1 MRKDPPFKVC
11 YLLKRY
17 PRLSQTF
24 ILNEMLALQR
34 QGLDITVV
42 ALKPSGEEIAHER
55 YRDLKAPVHYL
66 SILPAAAPAI
76 RSVAEEDVSLS
87 AQAERI
93 ASLVARL
100 GIDHIH
106 AHFATWAAAAASLA
120 SEWTGIPFSFTA
132 HARDIYHQSVD
143 GKALGRMIGKAR
155 FVVTVS
161 EFNKRYL
168 EGLISPRE
176 GRVVRLYNGVD
187 LQQLRPTDQEKAPE
201 LIVGVGRLVKKK
213 GFHVLI
219 DACRILKEKG
229 QPFRCILIG
238 EGEERVDLEKRIEM
252 YSLEKDL
259 FLLGARTQNE
269 VIEWVRRASVFVLP
283 CIVSED
289 GDRDGLPTVL
299 PEAMAL
305 GTPVVSTPVSGIPEI
320 VRHGETGLLVGE
332 KDPQALADAI
342 EDLLASRELRT
353 RLTAAALLTVRK
365 DFSLSE
371 NVERLK
377 ELFLMGGGEE

>member
-1 MRKDPPFKVC
+1 MRKAAPFKVC

-24 ILNEMLALQR
+24 VLNEMLELQR

-42 ALKPSGEEIAHER
+42 ALKPSGEGIAHER
-55 YRDLKAPVHYL
+55 YRELKAPVHYL
-66 SILPAAAPAI
+66 SVLPAAAPAI
-76 RSVAEEDVSLS
+76 RSVAEEDTSLS
-87 AQAERI
+87 AQAERV
-93 ASLVARL
+93 ASLVTRL

-106 AHFATWAAAAASLA
+106 AHFATWAAAAGSLA
-120 SEWTGIPFSFTA
+120 SERTGIPFSFTA

-143 GKALGRMIGKAR
+143 GNALGRMIAKAR

-161 EFNKRYL
+161 DFNKRYL
-168 EGLISPRE
+168 EGLISPGE

-187 LQQLRPTDQEKAPE
+187 LQQLRSTNQEKDPD

-219 DACRILKEKG
+219 DACRILKERG
-229 QPFRCILIG
+229 RPFRCILIG
-238 EGEERVDLEKRIEM
+238 EGEERGALEKSIQAH
-252 YSLEKDL
+252 SLEKHL

-283 CIVSED
+283 CIVCED

-305 GTPVVSTPVSGIPEI
+305 GTPVVSTPISGIPEI
-320 VRHGETGLLVGE
+320 VRHGETGLLVDE
-332 KDPQALADAI
+332 KDPEALADAI
-342 EDLLASRELRT
+342 EDLLLSRELQA
-353 RLTAAALLTVRK
+353 RLSAAALKKVRRE
-365 DFSLSE
+365 FSLSE

-377 ELFLMGGGEE
+377 ELFFKGDIL

>member
-24 ILNEMLALQR
+24 VLNEMLALQR

-42 ALKPSGEEIAHER
+42 ALKDSGEEIAHES
-55 YRDLKAPVHYL
+55 YRELKGSVYYL
-66 SILPAAAPAI
+66 SLPPISAPGV
-76 RSVAEEDVSLS
+76 RPVAEEESSLS
-87 AQAERI
+87 KQADRI
-93 ASLVARL
+93 ASIVTRL

-106 AHFATWAAAAASLA
+106 AHFATWAAAAASLV
-120 SEWTGIPFSFTA
+120 SERTGLPFSFTA

-143 GKALGRMIGKAR
+143 GKVLGGMIGKAR

-161 EFNKRYL
+161 DFNKRYL
-168 EGLISPRE
+168 EGLISPGA

-187 LQQLRPTDQEKAPE
+187 LQQLRPTNQERDPD

-238 EGEERVDLEKRIEM
+238 EGEERADLEKRIES
-252 YSLEKDL
+252 YSLQKDL

-269 VIEWVRRASVFVLP
+269 VIEWMRRASVLVLP
-283 CIVSED
+283 CIVCED

-299 PEAMAL
+299 PEAMAV
-305 GTPVVSTPVSGIPEI
+305 GTPVISTPISGIPEI
-320 VRHGETGLLVGE
+320 VQNGETGLLVNEG
-332 KDPQALADAI
+332 DPVALADAI
-342 EDLLASRELRT
+342 ASLLASRELQN
-353 RLTAAALLTVRK
+353 RLTAAALQKVGR

-371 NVERLK
+371 NVERFKGLI
-377 ELFLMGGGEE
+377 LTGGREE